1 MQQVYKSIGRV
12 APQDVNVLVLGES
25 GTGKE
30 LVARAIYTHS
40 RRNRQPF
47 LAINCAA
54 IPEGLL
60 ESELFGH
67 ERGSFT
73 GADHRRIGK
82 FEQARGGTVFLDEI
96 GDMTI
101 ATQSKI
107 LRLLQEGEFQR
118 VGGNETLRADVRV
131 IAATNRNL
139 KERIVAGTFRED
151 LYYRLSVF
159 AIPLPPLRDRKGDI
173 PRLVEHFTRL
183 AGPQLGKPIHTIP
196 AETMDLLTAY
206 DWPGN
211 VRELQSAVKYAMV
224 QATGEVFAPHC
235 LPQNIQSPGQ
245 VIDDA
250 AQLEPDRLLRQIR
263 EQLASGRNDIY
274 HQAQLEFDRLVL
286 GEILR
291 HAQGNQVLAS
301 HLLGISRTTLRA
313 KLTTLGMLE
322 TDLSRSASNPDQ

>member
-1 MQQVYKSIGRV
+1 
-12 APQDVNVLVLGES
+12 
-25 GTGKE
+25 
-30 LVARAIYTHS
+30 
-40 RRNRQPF
+40 
-47 LAINCAA
+47 
-54 IPEGLL
+54 
-60 ESELFGH
+60 
-67 ERGSFT
+67 
-73 GADHRRIGK
+73 
-82 FEQARGGTVFLDEI
+82 
-96 GDMTI
+96 MTI

-183 AGPQLGKPIHTIP
+183 AGPQFGKPIHTIP
-196 AETMDLLTAY
+196 AETMDSPTAY

-224 QATGEVFAPHC
+224 QATGEVFRPTLSAPEHSVARSSYRRRC
-235 LPQNIQSPGQ
+235 RTRTRSP
-245 VIDDA
+245 
-250 AQLEPDRLLRQIR
+250 LRQIR

-291 HAQGNQVLAS
+291 RPQGNQVLAS

-322 TDLSRSASNPDQ
+322 TDLSRSAAIPTNKPADRDKLLQLHQRHDHEDQEILEKVHHHRSDKASPPKVDQGQQIPITPTVSSPVVRS